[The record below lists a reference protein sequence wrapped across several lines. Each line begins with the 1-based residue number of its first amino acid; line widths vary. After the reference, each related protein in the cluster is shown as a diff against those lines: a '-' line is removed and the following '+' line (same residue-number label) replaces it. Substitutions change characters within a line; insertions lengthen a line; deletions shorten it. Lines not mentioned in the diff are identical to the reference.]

1 LRNTFSQRLCGK
13 GSKDFLFWN
22 DYSKLFFNEVQN
34 ITVYQLIR
42 LRFYFRTLCNIFSN
56 FMVFNSL
63 TKPNLFSMKKF
74 ILAIAVI
81 LTAQFGINAQGIK
94 TPAPSPTQTIKQD
107 FALSSIEIVYSR
119 PSAKGRMIYGDLV
132 PYGKM
137 WRTGANMATKITF
150 GEDVKV
156 GGMPVKAGSY
166 AIYSIPNKD
175 EWEIIINKGANNSG
189 LGGYKAEDDVAR
201 FKAKAVSL
209 PFSVE
214 TFTIMLSN
222 QTANSLEVD
231 LIWGDREVPIKVE
244 ADIDSK
250 IMKSIDDVMNKDTK
264 PYFQAA
270 SYYFDAGKD
279 MAKALE
285 WANKAVE
292 AQPTAFWIVHLK
304 AKIQAKA
311 GDATGAKA
319 TAMKSI
325 ELAKAAKNDDYVA
338 LNEKLIAT
346 LK

>member
-1 LRNTFSQRLCGK
+1 
-13 GSKDFLFWN
+13 
-22 DYSKLFFNEVQN
+22 
-34 ITVYQLIR
+34 
-42 LRFYFRTLCNIFSN
+42 
-56 FMVFNSL
+56 
-63 TKPNLFSMKKF
+63 MKKLIF
-74 ILAIAVI
+74 TLAVV
-81 LTAQFGINAQGIK
+81 LTVQFGINAQSIK

-107 FALSSIEIVYSR
+107 FALSSIEVVYSR
-119 PSAKGRMIYGDLV
+119 PNAKGRTIYGDLV

-156 GGMPVKAGSY
+156 GGQSVKAGSY
-166 AIYSIPNKD
+166 AIYTIPNQN

-189 LGGYKAEDDVAR
+189 LGGYKPEDDVAR
-201 FKAKAVSL
+201 FRAKPTKL

-231 LIWGDREVPIKVE
+231 LIWGDMEVPFKVE
-244 ADIDSK
+244 SDIDSK
-250 IMKSIDDVMNKDTK
+250 IMASINDVMTKDTK

-270 SYYFDAGKD
+270 GYYYDNGKD

-285 WANKAVE
+285 WANKAVD
-292 AQPTAFWIVHLK
+292 AQPSAYWVAHLK
-304 AKIQAKA
+304 AKIQAKL
-311 GDATGAKA
+311 GDSAGAKA
-319 TAMKSI
+319 TAMKSM
-325 ELAKAAKNDDYVA
+325 ELAKTAKNDDYVV